1 MVLAVVYHIAGGI
14 TAQYYFCYAYYQN
27 FCLLFDKT
35 CNAKME
41 NQLIEQKPETPEQ
54 PGSSRTAEG
63 MRNWVPWTT
72 QQTFYGVILTLVPW
86 VAFNLMLVALGG
98 NQALNKPLSFSEDL
112 AAAIVQII
120 FTFLLEGAF
129 LIAPYYYARK
139 ALSAEATAEGGV
151 SKGAI
156 FKALGLRGF
165 DVPGAL
171 LWIIG
176 MMVVI
181 IGVDWLYSYAITA
194 WHLNIQTNDQVV
206 LQNGQYAP
214 LTTYATL
221 ACATFIAPFFEEI
234 YFRGFLFT
242 GLLRDLSPVWAV
254 LISSALFAIAHA
266 DPGSFIPL
274 FVIGLALAFVRWRT
288 GSTWASMSLHVLNNL
303 LSSISIILAMHSVNL
318 PF

>member
-1 MVLAVVYHIAGGI
+1 M
-14 TAQYYFCYAYYQN
+14 
-27 FCLLFDKT
+27 
-35 CNAKME
+35 
-41 NQLIEQKPETPEQ
+41 IEQKPEV
-54 PGSSRTAEG
+54 PGTSKTAGG
-63 MRNWVPWTT
+63 MYNWVPWTT
-72 QQTFYGVILTLVPW
+72 QQTFYGVIFTLVPW
-86 VAFNLMLVALGG
+86 IAFNLMLIALGG

-112 AAAIVQII
+112 TAAIVQIV

-139 ALSAEATAEGGV
+139 ALNAETTAEGEV

-165 DVPGAL
+165 AVPSAL
-171 LWIIG
+171 LWIVG

-181 IGVDWLYSYAITA
+181 FGVDWLYSYAIIT
-194 WHLNIQTNDQVV
+194 WHLNVQTNDQIV

-221 ACATFIAPFFEEI
+221 AGATFIAPFFEEI
-234 YFRGFLFT
+234 YFRGFLFA
-242 GLLRDLSPVWAV
+242 GLLRELSPAWAI

-274 FVIGLALAFVRWRT
+274 FIIGLTLAFVRWRT

-303 LSSISIILAMHSVNL
+303 LSSLSIILAMHSINL